1 MCELNNTIRRCSQDA
16 GIKMQRCKQI
26 RLVRG
31 NATWVSVDAAVAEM
45 VSDGIAPTRG
55 ISDAL
60 GHLWEERNG
69 DR

>member
-1 MCELNNTIRRCSQDA
+1 
-16 GIKMQRCKQI
+16 MQRCKQI

-31 NATWVSVDAAVAEM
+31 NATGVSVDAAMAEM